1 MNRALAGGDSSP
13 LCWAGTML

>member
-1 MNRALAGGDSSP
+1 MNRALAGGDTSP